1 MTMPLLHF
9 QDLTLARGNETVLEA
24 IDWTIRPGEHWLVTG
39 ANGAGKSTLA
49 EAIAG
54 RHRVLAGR
62 RSWPGLRGERARA
75 IRLISFTDSGHL
87 FHNANAVHYYQ
98 QRFNAFDAD
107 GHLTVRD
114 YLLANGHT
122 VATATAALQR
132 FNAEDLLDRERIKL
146 SSGQTRKLLL
156 AKALAGNPELL
167 VIDNPYLGLDAA
179 SRTQLNGLL
188 DELMAGGEASL
199 VLVGEGNQLPV
210 GITHGLHLA
219 GGRIIEMEDIVRFMD
234 KSELAPPKNGFMD
247 KSESVSSQNGFTD
260 KSELKSPPLQQIRQH
275 FTTPLPIHPGEEII
289 RLKDVTVAYG
299 DKTILKQL
307 NWCVQAG
314 EKWVVSGNNGSG
326 KSTLLSLLYADHP
339 QAYANEVYLFG
350 RRRGRGESIWDVKR
364 RIGFTSPE
372 LHTFF
377 DGSLTAR
384 QVVLSGLNDTFRPPK
399 TPTNDQLSFCGLL
412 LKYAGFAGKEQRP
425 FHQFSTGEQRLLLL
439 LRALIKAP
447 PVLLLDE
454 PFQGFDEATIQR
466 CHQLLA
472 VAMTPERTLIFIS
485 HFREEVLAGVDL
497 ELVL

>member
-1 MTMPLLHF
+1 MTLPLLHF
-9 QDLTLARGNETVLEA
+9 QDLTLARGNDVILKA
-24 IDWTIRPGEHWLVTG
+24 INWTIRPGEHWLVTG

-54 RHRVLAGR
+54 RHRVVAGR
-62 RSWPGLRGERARA
+62 RSWPGLGAERARA

-132 FNAEDLLDRERIKL
+132 FNAADLLDRERIKL

-156 AKALAGNPELL
+156 AKALAGQPRLL
-167 VIDNPYLGLDAA
+167 IIDNPYLGLDAG
-179 SRTQLNGLL
+179 SRVQLNLL
-188 DELMAGGEASL
+188 FDELMAGGEVSL
-199 VLVGEGNQLPV
+199 VLVGQAGEWPT
-210 GITHGLHLA
+210 GITHGLYLA
-219 GGRIIEMEDIVRFMD
+219 GGGIVGMGNVERFMD
-234 KSELAPPKNGFMD
+234 KSEFPPPKKGFMDKSELPPAQNGFMD
-247 KSESVSSQNGFTD
+247 KSE
-260 KSELKSPPLQQIRQH
+260 LKPPPLQQIRQH
-275 FTTPLPIHPGEEII
+275 FSTPIAAQPGEDII
-289 RLKDVTVAYG
+289 HLKDVTVAYG
-299 DKTILKQL
+299 NKPVLKQL
-307 NWCVQAG
+307 NWCVRAG

-350 RRRGRGESIWDVKR
+350 RRRGRGESIWDIKR

-384 QVVLSGLNDTFRPPK
+384 EVVRSGLNDTFRPPK
-399 TPTNDQLSFCGLL
+399 TPTMEQEDLL
-412 LKYAGFAGKEQRP
+412 TALLAFGGFSAAELRP
-425 FHQFSTGEQRLLLL
+425 FHQFSTGEQRQLLL

-454 PFQGFDEATIQR
+454 PFQGFDDDNIQR
-466 CHQLLA
+466 YRQLLQA
-472 VAMTPERTLIFIS
+472 VLTPDRTLIFIS
-485 HFREEVLAGVDL
+485 HFREEVPAGVTL
-497 ELVL
+497 ELAL